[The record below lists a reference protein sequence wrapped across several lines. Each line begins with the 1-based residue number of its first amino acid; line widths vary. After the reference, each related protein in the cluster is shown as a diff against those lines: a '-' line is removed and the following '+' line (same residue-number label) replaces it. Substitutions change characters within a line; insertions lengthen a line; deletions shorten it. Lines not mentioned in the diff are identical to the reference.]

1 MVKIGLHP
9 GADSPLLQ
17 GELTAHIRLGHKG
30 APAHI
35 ESLDTQK
42 GLIRVR
48 FDEPQF
54 ASAPGQVLVLYADAG
69 VVASAIIT
77 AN

>member
-1 MVKIGLHP
+1 MVSEN
-9 GADSPLLQ
+9 SPLLQ

-35 ESLDTQK
+35 ASLATQK

-69 VVASAIIT
+69 VVASAIISH
-77 AN
+77 